1 MLHGHDIT
9 HISLEI
15 GRRKKKDDKIKSQEN
30 EKYEL
35 NQEHV
40 KLCMLDK

>member
-1 MLHGHDIT
+1 MVMTLPIYLLK
-9 HISLEI
+9 LEEE
-15 GRRKKKDDKIKSQEN
+15 KKNDKIKSQEN